1 MIRFKIDVLEALK
14 DKGYN
19 TNRLRNDKI
28 LSESTIQ
35 RIRTA
40 YKNNESLNINLNAV
54 NIICEILK
62 KQPGQLLEWVPD
74 HDGSGQD

>member
-1 MIRFKIDVLEALK
+1 MIRFKIDILEALK
-14 DKGYN
+14 EKGYN
-19 TNRLRNDKI
+19 TNKLRNDKI

-40 YKNNESLNINLNAV
+40 YKNNESLNINMNAV

-62 KQPGQLLEWVPD
+62 KQPGQILEWVP
-74 HDGSGQD
+74 GSDQE